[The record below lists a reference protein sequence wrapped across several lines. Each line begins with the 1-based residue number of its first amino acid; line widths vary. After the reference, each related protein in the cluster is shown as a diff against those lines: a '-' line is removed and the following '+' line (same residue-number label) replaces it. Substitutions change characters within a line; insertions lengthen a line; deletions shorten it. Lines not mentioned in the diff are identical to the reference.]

1 MVKAAAAAEAADL
14 AAARLAEIAILLVAA
29 VDVPHRELVLALA
42 RQELIRSAGVCRCGQ
57 VRVGACRC
65 VPVCAN
71 ACRCEVCGVHGA
83 DTEALART
91 GR

>member
-42 RQELIRSAGVCRCGQ
+42 RQELIRNAGVCRRVQVCASVCQCLQ
-57 VRVGACRC
+57 VRASV
-65 VPVCAN
+65 
-71 ACRCEVCGVHGA
+71 CRCEVCGVHGA